1 MTCITIQ
8 YIIYIILQQNV
19 ILTYKTISKHCKTNL
34 NGPHLFSAFLTIDH
48 PIRFTLLPHIH
59 HSRTHSHTDGGVSHA
74 RRQPARREL
83 TVRVRCL
90 AQGHLDTQLGGAG
103 DRTNNLQVTSQPALP
118 HTHTHTNR
126 ST

>member
-1 MTCITIQ
+1 MGSWV
-8 YIIYIILQQNV
+8 YV
-19 ILTYKTISKHCKTNL
+19 
-34 NGPHLFSAFLTIDH
+34 NGLHLYSAFLTIGH
-48 PIRFTLLPHIH
+48 SKRFTILPHIH
-59 HSRTHSHTDGGVSHA
+59 HSRTHSRTDGGVNHA

-118 HTHTHTNR
+118 PELLLPQKKQPHIK
-126 ST
+126 